1 MGTGTRER
9 EQGEIMATQTLTVQ
23 LPERLYSRLEERASQ
38 SNRTLE
44 AELIEVLATAIPV
57 EADLPP
63 DIAMEIAQLEQLDDA
78 SLWQAA
84 RQSLTAETSA
94 CLEQMHLKQRRE
106 GLSETEAR
114 TLATLVR
121 QYERSILVRAQAA
134 ALLKKRGHDVSKLV
148 DAAE

>member
-1 MGTGTRER
+1 
-9 EQGEIMATQTLTVQ
+9 MATQSLTVQ
-23 LPERLYSRLEERASQ
+23 LPDRLYSQLEERASQ

-57 EADLPP
+57 EAELPS
-63 DIAMEIAQLEQLDDA
+63 DIDKEIAQLERLDDA

-84 RQSLTAETSA
+84 RESLTAETSA
-94 CLEQMHLKQRRE
+94 RLEQMHLKQRRE

-114 TLATLVR
+114 ALAEMIR
-121 QYERSILVRAQAA
+121 RYERTMLVRAEAA
-134 ALLKKRGHDVSKLV
+134 ALLKSRGHDVSKLV